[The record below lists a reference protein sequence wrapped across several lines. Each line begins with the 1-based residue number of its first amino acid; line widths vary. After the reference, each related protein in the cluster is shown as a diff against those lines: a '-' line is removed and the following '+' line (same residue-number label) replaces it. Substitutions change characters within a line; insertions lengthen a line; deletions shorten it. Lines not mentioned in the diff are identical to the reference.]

1 MKSKFALV
9 LIAPAA
15 ILYIYSFV
23 SPLALA
29 AWRSL
34 FANDAG
40 TQVFVGL
47 ENYVRAL
54 KDPHFRQSFF
64 NVGWLLLLIAPL
76 GIGIPYTVAVLLQNF
91 GKKMQSVSRFMVY
104 VPHLTAG
111 LIMALLWR
119 WLLERDGLLNAMLG
133 HVGIPGLA
141 WMGEPWPARLSVA
154 MVSLSSGYGPFV
166 ILYSAVILAIP
177 RELKEAAT
185 IDGATAGQYRR
196 MILRPILTPTLLLTL
211 MLMIVGILQ
220 MWESIYV
227 LFPTGGPKASVATPV
242 YNIFLTTFMYSRSN
256 LGAAKGLLALVVIAS
271 VVAIQRRIEAI
282 SGVER

>member
-1 MKSKFALV
+1 MKSKAALL

-15 ILYIYSFV
+15 ILYLYSFV
-23 SPLALA
+23 APLALA

-34 FANDAG
+34 FTNDVG
-40 TQVFVGL
+40 TQVFIGF
-47 ENYVRAL
+47 ENYADAL
-54 KDPHFRQSFF
+54 RDPHFRQSFL
-64 NVGWLLLLIAPL
+64 NVAWLVLLIAPL
-76 GIGIPYTVAVLLQNF
+76 GIGIPYGVALLLQHF
-91 GKKMQSVSRFMVY
+91 DRKMQSVGRFMVY

-119 WLLERDGLLNAMLG
+119 WILQRGGLLNAMLEHIG
-133 HVGIPGLA
+133 LPGLA
-141 WMGEPWPARLSVA
+141 WMGEPWPARFAVA

-196 MILRPILTPTLLLTL
+196 LILRPILTPTLLLTL

-242 YNIFLTTFMYSRSN
+242 YNIFMTTFMYSRSN
-256 LGAAKGLLALVVIAS
+256 LGAAKGLLALVVIAA
-271 VVAIQRRIEAI
+271 VVVVQRRIEAM

>member
-1 MKSKFALV
+1 MKSKAALL

-15 ILYIYSFV
+15 ILYLYSFAA
-23 SPLALA
+23 PLLLA
-29 AWRSL
+29 GWRSL
-34 FANDAG
+34 FTNDAG
-40 TQVFVGL
+40 RQVFVGL
-47 ENYVRAL
+47 ENYARAL
-54 KDPHFRQSFF
+54 RDPHFRQSFL
-64 NVGWLLLLIAPL
+64 NVAWLVLFIAPL
-76 GIGIPYTVAVLLQNF
+76 GIGIPYCVALLLQNF
-91 GKKMQSVSRFMVY
+91 GRKMQSIGRFMCY

-119 WLLERDGLLNAMLG
+119 WLLQRGGLLNAMLE
-133 HVGIPGLA
+133 HVGLPGIA
-141 WMGEPWPARLSVA
+141 WMGEPWPARFAVA

-177 RELKEAAT
+177 KELKEAAL
-185 IDGATAGQYRR
+185 IDGATPGQYRR
-196 MILRPILTPTLLLTL
+196 KVVRPLLTPTLLLTL

-256 LGAAKGLLALVVIAS
+256 LGAAKGMIALVIIAA
-271 VVAIQRRIEAI
+271 VVVVQRRIEAMA
-282 SGVER
+282 GVER